1 MPSPEFIDT
10 WKNTHVILGM
20 KSHLWDHSPS
30 FTMGVSSPDPLGHQ
44 THCVWNSLSLRRR
57 WEEGPR
63 WNTNT
68 VAMWLCW
75 WSCLNYSSFQ
85 TDLIMYILF
94 SGRNMT
100 RLVTRLQKYER
111 LYVVRG
117 KKHLMWAA
125 FLKVCPTSETLKFHH
140 EPVDKSVTRSAGL
153 HYLVTTHRSK
163 WYPCH
168 LDQWCHTHSN
178 STSLKWRTSDP

>member
-68 VAMWLCW
+68 VAMLMIMQITRVFRQIWLCIFYF
-75 WSCLNYSSFQ
+75 L
-85 TDLIMYILF
+85 
-94 SGRNMT
+94 GRNMT
-100 RLVTRLQKYER
+100 RLVTRLQKSER

-140 EPVDKSVTRSAGL
+140 EPGRQERKKVDRVALPG
-153 HYLVTTHRSK
+153 Y
-163 WYPCH
+163 YP
-168 LDQWCHTHSN
+168 
-178 STSLKWRTSDP
+178 